1 MNART
6 TGTVACFFAGAFWLA
21 ADDTAK
27 GYPPVYVTVI
37 SHNEEPG
44 AGRPD
49 YTADPNYYLQNRA
62 LVKLLAETIAS
73 RGATYNFQS
82 DWNYLKAVALYDVGS
97 VTNNTG
103 GQNIVR
109 WMREDLGVEI
119 DPHAHETLYN
129 YADVAYLIEQLG
141 VTTSKNVG
149 GFIYDPPENAQRW
162 EQHANVLYGS
172 IYPFYSW
179 RADHLWGA
187 ATYLHQG
194 NDDLSSGIWRPKD
207 RYNFYVDDPNQRL
220 LYIGGG
226 CGGQPGLMQLLDDIQ
241 AGRVPADGFY
251 TANLFMVQD
260 WMTPQ
265 SIAQLGSF
273 IDSLAPY
280 VSDGRVRWSTLSQT
294 AQTWRTQYGSV
305 PFRYDCAAATT
316 YTTEVIETWVTAPNG
331 NQLYTRAI
339 QPIPSLY
346 PGQRFPALVAIPGG
360 TGAGA
365 PLADNPGYKNLAAGG
380 FVVVVFNPEGRGS
393 GQPGNLLSQGTENCN
408 GYVHQDDLKA
418 VVEFTA
424 ARSDV
429 DASNI
434 GVETASFGIAIGAGA
449 LGRYPTLP
457 VAYLVDQ
464 EGPHDSRVITF
475 YDVGPERAVC
485 GHWSTVTD
493 DTDANV
499 AFWHEREAVRHIGG
513 FRGMYLRMQAE
524 TDHAQGAGY
533 FRHTIEM
540 VNAATAPAYGGTGS
554 ACWTRVNGADVG
566 NPINT
571 VYPLIDPSQYPVWV
585 TGRLADHPGL
595 NLDYDRE
602 MSALSC
608 PAASAPIPTLS
619 QWGLVTLTMLLMTAG
634 TVVIRQ
640 TRRAQAS
647 RLLRTCCVLR

>member
-1 MNART
+1 M
-6 TGTVACFFAGAFWLA
+6 VLA
-21 ADDTAK
+21 SGSTAAVQ
-27 GYPPVYVTVI
+27 GYPPVYVTVV

-571 VYPLIDPSQYPVWV
+571 VYPFSDPNQYPVWV